1 MAETMKLEIFRY
13 HPEKDNEPTF
23 QTYEVPFLEDWV
35 ILDAINY
42 IKDEI
47 DGTLSYRWSC
57 QMGVCGSCGMMIN
70 GVPKLSCAA
79 FLKDYYPDKIR
90 VEPLTGF
97 PVERDLIFQM
107 DDFMTKLTEI
117 QPYIIRNK
125 DEEKPLDEGEYL
137 QTPAELARFKPY
149 SMCINCMLC
158 YAACPVYAL
167 DSTFIGPAAI
177 ALGQRYNMDSR
188 DQGRDA
194 RQELIASHEGIWECT
209 FVGECSAVC
218 PKDVDPAAA
227 IQRAKVSSTVDWF
240 KDVLIP
246 WGKKK

>member
-1 MAETMKLEIFRY
+1 MAETMQLEIFRY
-13 HPEKDNEPTF
+13 HPEKDSEPTF
-23 QTYEVPFLEDWV
+23 QIFEVPFREDWV
-35 ILDAINY
+35 VLDAINH

-47 DGTLSYRWSC
+47 DGPLSYRLSC
-57 QMGVCGSCGMMIN
+57 QMGVCGSCGIMIN
-70 GVPKLSCAA
+70 NVPKLSCAA
-79 FLKDYYPDKIR
+79 FLKDYYPDKISI
-90 VEPLTGF
+90 EPLTGF
-97 PVERDLIFQM
+97 PVERDLIFEM

-117 QPYIIRNK
+117 QPYIIRK
-125 DEEKPLDEGEYL
+125 EGEEKPLDEGEYL
-137 QTPAELARFKPY
+137 QSPAELAHFKQY

-167 DSTFIGPAAI
+167 DSSFVGPAAI
-177 ALGQRYNMDSR
+177 ALGQRYNMDTR

-194 RQELIASHEGIWECT
+194 RQELIASNEGIWECT

-227 IQRAKVSSTVDWF
+227 IQRAKISSTVDWF

-246 WGKKK
+246 WGKK

>member
-1 MAETMKLEIFRY
+1 MAETIKLEIFRY
-13 HPEKDNEPTF
+13 RPEKESEPTF
-23 QTYEVPFLEDWV
+23 LTYEVPFLEDWV
-35 ILDAINY
+35 VLDAINH
-42 IKDEI
+42 IKDEV

-57 QMGVCGSCGMMIN
+57 QMGVCGSCGVMIN

-97 PVERDLIFQM
+97 PVERDLISQI
-107 DDFMTKLTEI
+107 DDFMTKLTKI
-117 QPYIIRNK
+117 QPYIIRK
-125 DEEKPLDEGEYL
+125 RGEEKPLDEGEYL

-158 YAACPVYAL
+158 YAACPIYAL

-188 DQGRDA
+188 DHGRNA
-194 RQELIASHEGIWECT
+194 RQELIASNEGIWECT

-227 IQRAKVSSTVDWF
+227 IPRAKVSSTIDWF

-246 WGKKK
+246 WEKKK

>member
-13 HPEKDNEPTF
+13 RPDQESEPSF
-23 QTYEVPFLEDWV
+23 QTYKVPFREDWV
-35 ILDAINY
+35 VLDAINH

-57 QMGVCGSCGMMIN
+57 QMGVCGSCGIMIN
-70 GVPKLSCAA
+70 NVPKLSCAA

-90 VEPLTGF
+90 IEPLTGF
-97 PVERDLIFQM
+97 PVERDLIFEM

-125 DEEKPLDEGEYL
+125 GEEKPLDEGEYL
-137 QTPAELARFKPY
+137 QTPAELERFKPY

-188 DQGRDA
+188 DHGRNA
-194 RQELIASHEGIWECT
+194 RQELIASNEGIWECT

-227 IQRAKVSSTVDWF
+227 IQRAKVSSTIDWF

>member
-1 MAETMKLEIFRY
+1 MEKTMKLDIFRY
-13 HPEKDNEPTF
+13 RPDDGSGSKF
-23 QTYEVPFLEDWV
+23 QTYEVPFEEEWV
-35 ILDAINY
+35 VLDAVNY

-57 QMGVCGSCGMMIN
+57 RMGVCGSCGMMVN
-70 GVPKLSCAA
+70 GVPKLTCAT
-79 FLKDYYPDKIR
+79 FLKDYYPRRIR

-97 PVERDLIFQM
+97 PVVRDLIPVM
-107 DDFMTKLTEI
+107 DDFIKKLKEVKTWL
-117 QPYIIRNK
+117 IRREG
-125 DEEKPLDEGEYL
+125 EEKPIEEGEYL
-137 QTPAELARFKPY
+137 QSPAELANYKQY

-158 YAACPVYAL
+158 YAACPVFAQEPAFL
-167 DSTFIGPAAI
+167 GPAAI

-188 DQGRDA
+188 DQGRNE
-194 RQELIASHEGIWECT
+194 RQYVIASDEGIWQCT

-218 PKDVDPAAA
+218 PKNVDPAAA

-240 KDVLIP
+240 KEVLMP

>member
-13 HPEKDNEPTF
+13 RPEKENEPTF
-23 QTYEVPFLEDWV
+23 QTFEVPFLEDWV

-57 QMGVCGSCGMMIN
+57 QMGVCGSCGVMIN

-97 PVERDLIFQM
+97 PVERDLISQI
-107 DDFMTKLTEI
+107 DDFMTKLTNI
-117 QPYIIRNK
+117 QPYIIRK
-125 DEEKPLDEGEYL
+125 RGEEKPLDEGEYL

-188 DQGRDA
+188 DQGRNA

-227 IQRAKVSSTVDWF
+227 IQRAKVSSTIDWF

>member
-13 HPEKDNEPTF
+13 RPEKENEPTF

-137 QTPAELARFKPY
+137 QTPAELALNHTQCVLTACFVMLLVL
-149 SMCINCMLC
+149 SMPSILLLLDPLPLLWARGTTWIPEIRVGTPGKNSSQVTKESGNAPLWESVVLFVQRTWIQPRQSS
-158 YAACPVYAL
+158 AQKSPAL
-167 DSTFIGPAAI
+167 LTGLRMF
-177 ALGQRYNMDSR
+177 
-188 DQGRDA
+188 
-194 RQELIASHEGIWECT
+194 
-209 FVGECSAVC
+209 
-218 PKDVDPAAA
+218 
-227 IQRAKVSSTVDWF
+227 
-240 KDVLIP
+240 
-246 WGKKK
+246 

>member
-13 HPEKDNEPTF
+13 RPEKENEPTF

-70 GVPKLSCAA
+70 GVPKLSCAV

-97 PVERDLIFQM
+97 PIERDLIFQM

-125 DEEKPLDEGEYL
+125 GEEKPLDEGEYL

-188 DQGRDA
+188 DQGRNA

-227 IQRAKVSSTVDWF
+227 IQRAKVSSTIDWF